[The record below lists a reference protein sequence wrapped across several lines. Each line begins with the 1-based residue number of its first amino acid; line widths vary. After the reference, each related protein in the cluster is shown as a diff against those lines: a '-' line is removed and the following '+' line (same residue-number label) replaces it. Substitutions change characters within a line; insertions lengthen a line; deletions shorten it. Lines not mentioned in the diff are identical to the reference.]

1 MRKTLAVLKTN
12 PINHQVEKPDILLQ
26 RRDGK
31 VLGKILYDN
40 LRMSISGSALD
51 EVSFDVY
58 KVIDGKENPLWNDIV
73 DLKLINV
80 VGFKRY
86 EITVSKTDTND
97 IVKTVVGKSLECE
110 LARPIYDLHINDDDY
125 FEYQSESNM
134 DSNGNIIPI
143 KYYNPADEDHS

>member
-31 VLGKILYDN
+31 VLGKVLYDN

-58 KVIDGKENPLWNDIV
+58 KVIDGKENPFGMIL
-73 DLKLINV
+73 
-80 VGFKRY
+80 
-86 EITVSKTDTND
+86 
-97 IVKTVVGKSLECE
+97 
-110 LARPIYDLHINDDDY
+110 
-125 FEYQSESNM
+125 
-134 DSNGNIIPI
+134 
-143 KYYNPADEDHS
+143 

>member
-1 MRKTLAVLKTN
+1 MRKTLSVLKTN

-31 VLGKILYDN
+31 VLGKVLYDN

-125 FEYQSESNM
+125 FEYQS
-134 DSNGNIIPI
+134 
-143 KYYNPADEDHS
+143 

>member
-1 MRKTLAVLKTN
+1 MCQGERWWCNVRKTLAVLKTN

-31 VLGKILYDN
+31 VLGKVLYDN

-58 KVIDGKENPLWNDIV
+58 KMIDGRENPLWNDIV

-125 FEYQSESNM
+125 FEIREVPNSRSSSGMTFY
-134 DSNGNIIPI
+134 
-143 KYYNPADEDHS
+143 

>member
-1 MRKTLAVLKTN
+1 MRKTLSVLKTN

-58 KVIDGKENPLWNDIV
+58 KVIDEYNEELSIETWQEDNYFNIEDNMFNSYSILPILFYNENIAVND
-73 DLKLINV
+73 N
-80 VGFKRY
+80 
-86 EITVSKTDTND
+86 ITGVTLD
-97 IVKTVVGKSLECE
+97 C
-110 LARPIYDLHINDDDY
+110 
-125 FEYQSESNM
+125 
-134 DSNGNIIPI
+134 NGNIDFSAIR
-143 KYYNPADEDHS
+143 K